1 MVRLGIGL
9 HGIASSP
16 NEQKHL
22 EFVSTLKTSVSQIK
36 TVRAGS
42 TIGYSRKGVTERDAR
57 IATIAIGYAD
67 GLDRRLGNGNGKVI
81 IRGKECLTVGNI
93 CMDMCMVDVTDAD
106 AKAGD
111 EVMVFGKKPT
121 VIEVAEA
128 LGTIPYEVLTS
139 VSHRV
144 KRVYYQE

>member
-9 HGIASSP
+9 HGLAATTY
-16 NEQKHL
+16 EQGQL

-36 TVRAGS
+36 TVRAGR
-42 TIGYSRKGVTERDAR
+42 TIGYSRKGAASKDMR

-67 GLDRRLGNGNGKVI
+67 GLDRRLGNGTGKVMI
-81 IRGKECLTVGNI
+81 KGVACPTVGNI
-93 CMDMCMVDVTDAD
+93 CMDMCMVDVTDVD
-106 AKAGD
+106 VKAGD
-111 EVMVFGKKPT
+111 EVIVFGNTPT
-121 VIEVAEA
+121 VIDVAGWM
-128 LGTIPYEVLTS
+128 GTIPYEVLTS